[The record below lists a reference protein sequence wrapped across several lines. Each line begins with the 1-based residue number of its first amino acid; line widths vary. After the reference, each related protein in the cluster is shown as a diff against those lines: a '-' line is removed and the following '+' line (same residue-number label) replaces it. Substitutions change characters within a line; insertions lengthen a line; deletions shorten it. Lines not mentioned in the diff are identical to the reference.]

1 MHNLCPTKGANK
13 LHDEEVESNHENYK
27 SVNLQASLRFL
38 KLMGKKKGNFGE
50 FIMTLDEGSSIEDQT
65 GSQCQHC
72 RAPPLYTDTHKD
84 RGST

>member
-38 KLMGKKKGNFGE
+38 KLMGKKKV
-50 FIMTLDEGSSIEDQT
+50 TLVN
-65 GSQCQHC
+65 
-72 RAPPLYTDTHKD
+72 L
-84 RGST
+84 